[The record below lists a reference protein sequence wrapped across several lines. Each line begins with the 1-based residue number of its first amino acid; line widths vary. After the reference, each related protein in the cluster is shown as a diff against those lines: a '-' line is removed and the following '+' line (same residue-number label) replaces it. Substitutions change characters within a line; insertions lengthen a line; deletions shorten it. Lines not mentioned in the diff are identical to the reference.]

1 MRAEGMDHNGAEK
14 FLQQDH
20 QYQAEDT
27 EQTASRPAP
36 GSLEP
41 DPRLLHKPGDNKSH
55 HLSGIAVSVVHHL
68 LRIDKELATCRI
80 IHRVRLE
87 RDIYEGEAAEN
98 KAGEEQPVLFFRMG
112 VQIPEKLCGEEQ
124 AQDRHARP
132 THTSCGVWTPR

>member
-14 FLQQDH
+14 LLQQDH

-41 DPRLLHKPGDNKSH
+41 DPRLLHVPGDNKPH
-55 HLSGIAVSVVHHL
+55 HLPGIAVSVVHHL
-68 LRIDKELATCRI
+68 LRIDEELSARRI

-87 RDIYEGEAAEN
+87 RDIYEGQAAEN
-98 KAGEEQPVLFFRMG
+98 KSGQKQPVLSMCSQPSRLPG
-112 VQIPEKLCGEEQ
+112 AP
-124 AQDRHARP
+124 P
-132 THTSCGVWTPR
+132 SSCVHWGRNTLSP